1 MAVDNESPPGA
12 WEKELSRLPWGYGQ
26 EKPQTVEDVI
36 VRLRRAGFDHEANIL
51 MREFAILKAR
61 R

>member
-36 VRLRRAGFDHEANIL
+36 VRFRRA
-51 MREFAILKAR
+51 
-61 R
+61 